1 MASQVCQATSEDAEE
16 MGDAILVTPN
26 NLACV
31 CAGGRL
37 LCWRGKKKK
46 ILNLLQ
52 LPIDFL
58 ALLLEVQTQFR
69 ALWI

>member
-1 MASQVCQATSEDAEE
+1 M
-16 MGDAILVTPN
+16 LK
-26 NLACV
+26 
-31 CAGGRL
+31 
-37 LCWRGKKKK
+37 GKKKK

>member
-1 MASQVCQATSEDAEE
+1 MLKGE
-16 MGDAILVTPN
+16 
-26 NLACV
+26 
-31 CAGGRL
+31 
-37 LCWRGKKKK
+37 KKKK

-58 ALLLEVQTQFR
+58 PLLLEVQTQFR